1 MVLKEELPVRGGFI
15 MEMNIDTISMIT
27 ALVIMFVAVAA
38 KMLTGQLINKMKS
51 QIALV
56 DQERKQSLG
65 RLKIAQAQ
73 KKVGGKNKATLE
85 GKKKALKKQIKE
97 LKAELKGYQK
107 EGKRRRM
114 KSEELK
120 GKLVQ
125 PA

>member
-1 MVLKEELPVRGGFI
+1 